1 MAHEFS
7 QDFSSFPVSD
17 SGEKSCDLSDNEIR
31 LRHFADASLALLLT
45 LNDRYEIT
53 YCNSRA
59 AELFGYE
66 PTEMIGLNLFD
77 SIVNFEGTEFDE
89 LHNPIRDVFEDP
101 KILRNQSINQGR
113 RKNGT
118 AIWISWSFLEN
129 RDEQETLLEIY
140 CVGNDLTMQRESLTQ
155 FQLTVQG
162 IGFGHWNLNLITGEG
177 TASSAW
183 FAIRGLDPYSSAPLR
198 TLWFEA
204 IHANDYPNVR
214 NLLQEHFRN
223 ESPVF
228 HGQFRVLN
236 PEKGWIWIR
245 SVGHVSGWDASG
257 NPEWISGF
265 DQDIT
270 REVNDAE
277 ELKKHQNL
285 LQEVI
290 RIGRMGY
297 WVYDYT
303 VNGISAIS
311 DTMYDILEIDR
322 TACAASLFFDRF
334 ESSIHP
340 EDRTRMIDALF
351 SPIDAERKTECRI
364 TTASGKELDLL
375 IYSHSIV
382 DDSGRVVAQ
391 VAIFQDTTEQKRVEY
406 TLREQ
411 QLSLFHALR
420 VCQAGF
426 WQYDLE
432 AGQMEIIN
440 DAYDLFRDF
449 QPPDSGKTSEA
460 DHLHNLP
467 LFQGQ
472 DDFLE
477 MVRQWIHPSDLPR
490 VWETLVQ
497 AITVGG
503 TFEFE
508 CRILNRQNTVRYVR
522 QSGIITRNLDRKT
535 TKILGVVLDI
545 SEIMRREKEIHESE
559 ARYRILFDH
568 SFDAVTVF
576 ENEKIVQCNTRA
588 VELYRADNKTRLQ
601 GLSPFSLAPD
611 FQPDGTPSVD
621 ILTRR
626 IRECGVGKTEP
637 FTLFSRR
644 LDGTEFEST
653 ISLSPV
659 PGSGSLVYAVTRDI
673 TEQKVLQRTM
683 EYYRAYLA
691 ILAEL
696 RDSFYS
702 RSEREIITAFLS
714 SVTKHFGI
722 SKTWFGISHK
732 GAIRPVLHS
741 GDAQGFV
748 DYVRVETYETPQP
761 DEFPLSQAIR
771 EKRAVHVSVVETS
784 NDRIPWVRFM
794 QKTRLRSL
802 LAAPL
807 EVNGVLEGGLVFYS
821 FESKLFEDFVSE
833 YLQSGIRELSRILT
847 ETRLWEH
854 QQRDLEQAKEK
865 AEAAAEAKTRFLAN
879 MSHEI
884 RTPMTAILG
893 FAEVLTD
900 RQNSKEFLLETAQ
913 IIHNNARFLL
923 HILNDILDF
932 SKLEADKMSLE
943 IQRIDLRQLIAEVHA
958 PFSVQARQKKIFF
971 TVRSASPF
979 PESINSDAVR
989 LKQILLNLVGNAVKF
1004 TKVGG
1009 VELVLSWKE
1018 QQEDNES
1025 EPSDKRQ
1032 GRLHFEIV
1040 DSGIGISTSQIDA
1053 IFSPFNQGDASTTRK
1068 FGGTGLGLAISQRLI
1083 RMLGGELS
1091 VQSEPGAGSTF
1102 TVELP
1107 QKIPLSVR
1115 MIEELGSLTSCSD
1128 HPIPVESLSRPI
1140 TSPAVKEG
1148 EAGPDSEISSEP
1160 KPLAGLRILLAE
1172 DGRDNQRLFSLIL
1185 EKAGAQVDL
1194 ADNGLLALKFVLED
1208 ELSGESF
1215 DIVLMDMQMPVMDGY
1230 TATRKIREHGC
1241 TLPIIALT
1249 AHAMQDERQKCLAA
1263 GCNDY
1268 ATKPIL
1274 RDALI
1279 EVVRANILR

>member
-1 MAHEFS
+1 MLHASPANFASNSAER
-7 QDFSSFPVSD
+7 
-17 SGEKSCDLSDNEIR
+17 ECALSESEAR
-31 LRHFADASLALLLT
+31 LRHFADASLSLLLT
-45 LNDRYEIT
+45 LDDRYEIT
-53 YCNSRA
+53 YCNSRTT
-59 AELFGYE
+59 ELFGYE
-66 PTEMIGLNLFD
+66 PEEMIGADFFEK
-77 SIVNFEGTEFDE
+77 IVHFEGTEFDR
-89 LHNPIRDVFEDP
+89 LHNPIRDVFNDP
-101 KILRNQSINQGR
+101 NILRNQSINQGR

-118 AIWISWSFLEN
+118 AIWVSWSFLEN
-129 RDEQETLLEIY
+129 RDEQGSLLEIY

-162 IGFGHWNLNLITGEG
+162 IGFGYWNLNLTTGEG
-177 TASSAW
+177 TASDAW
-183 FAIRGLDPYSSAPLR
+183 FAIRGLDRLSNAPLR

-204 IHANDYPNVR
+204 IHANDYPKVR
-214 NLLQEHFRN
+214 NLLQEHFQN

-228 HGQFRVLN
+228 LAPFRVLN

-245 SVGHVSGWDASG
+245 SIGHISDWDESG
-257 NPEWISGF
+257 NPMWISGF

-277 ELKKHQNL
+277 ELKKHQSL

-290 RIGRMGY
+290 KIGRMGY

-303 VNGISAIS
+303 ANGITAIS

-322 TACAASLFFDRF
+322 AECGEHLFFDRF
-334 ESSIHP
+334 EASIHT
-340 EDRTRMIDALF
+340 EDRSRMLDALF
-351 SPIDAERKTECRI
+351 SPINAELKTECRI
-364 TTASGKELDLL
+364 TTPSGKDLDLL
-375 IYSHSIV
+375 IYSHPSF
-382 DDSGRVVAQ
+382 DESGRVVAQ
-391 VAIFQDTTEQKRVEY
+391 IAIFQDTTEQKRVEN
-406 TLREQ
+406 TLRER

-426 WQYDLE
+426 WQFDLE
-432 AGQMEIIN
+432 IGQMEVTN
-440 DAYDLFRDF
+440 DAYDLFCDF
-449 QPPDSGKTSEA
+449 HLRRAAEISDTVDSR
-460 DHLHNLP
+460 NVP
-467 LFQGQ
+467 LFPGQ
-472 DDFLE
+472 EGFLE
-477 MVRQWIHPSDLPR
+477 MVRQWIHPEDLPR
-490 VWETLVQ
+490 VRETLVH
-497 AITVGG
+497 AITVGE

-522 QSGIITRNLDRKT
+522 QSGIVARNQERKT

-576 ENEKIVQCNTRA
+576 ENERIVQCNTRA
-588 VELYRADNKTRLQ
+588 VELYRADEKTRLLD
-601 GLSPFSLAPD
+601 LSPFFLVPD
-611 FQPDGTPSVD
+611 HQPDGGLSAE
-621 ILTRR
+621 ILTKR

-644 LDGTEFEST
+644 LDGTEFESS

-659 PGSGSLVYAVTRDI
+659 PGSDSLIYAVIRDI
-673 TEQKVLQRTM
+673 TEQKAVQRTM

-702 RSEREIITAFLS
+702 RSEREIIAAFLS
-714 SVTKHFGI
+714 SVIKHFGI
-722 SKTWFGISHK
+722 SKTWFGIPHK

-748 DYVRVETYETPQP
+748 DYVRVETFETPQP

-771 EKRAVHVSVVETS
+771 EKRTVHVSLAETS
-784 NDRIPWVRFM
+784 NDSAPWVRFM

-821 FESKLFEDFVSE
+821 FESRLFEDFVSE

-847 ETRLWEH
+847 EKRLWEH

-932 SKLEADKMSLE
+932 SKIEADKMSLE
-943 IQRIDLRQLIAEVHA
+943 IQRIDLRQLIAEVYA
-958 PFSVQARQKKIFF
+958 PFSVQTRHKKIFF
-971 TVRSASPF
+971 AVRNTTPF
-979 PESINSDAVR
+979 PESIDSDAVR
-989 LKQILLNLVGNAVKF
+989 LKQILLNLIGNAVKF

-1009 VELVLSWKE
+1009 VELLLSWKE
-1018 QQEDNES
+1018 RPNANES
-1025 EPSDKRQ
+1025 VSSDGRQ
-1032 GRLHFEIV
+1032 GTLQFEIV

-1091 VQSEPGAGSTF
+1091 VKSAPGAGSSF
-1102 TVELP
+1102 TVALP
-1107 QKIPLSVR
+1107 QTVPASVR
-1115 MIEELGSLTSCSD
+1115 MIELLSGLTSSENS
-1128 HPIPVESLSRPI
+1128 PIPVELHSEPVS
-1140 TSPAVKEG
+1140 SASAQGGV
-1148 EAGPDSEISSEP
+1148 SEIP
-1160 KPLAGLRILLAE
+1160 AAIKPLKGLRILLAE

-1185 EKAGAQVDL
+1185 EKAGARVDL
-1194 ADNGLLALKFVLED
+1194 ADNGLIALKFVLED
-1208 ELSGESF
+1208 ELSGEPY
-1215 DIVLMDMQMPVMDGY
+1215 DMVLMDMQMPVMDGY
-1230 TATRKIREHGC
+1230 TATRKIREQGG

-1279 EVVRANILR
+1279 EVIRANILR